1 MTKAIHGENKMTCAK
16 MTQLLG
22 IQAFVNSNV
31 THDYD

>member
-1 MTKAIHGENKMTCAK
+1 MTKAIRGKNKVTCAK

-31 THDYD
+31 MHDYD